1 MKNTWTI
8 AKRDLGSFFNS
19 PIFYVVTTVFLFIYS
34 WMFFQILS
42 AFSEY
47 SMQMAQ
53 RPELDLGL
61 NLNDHVISGTLQ
73 NIAVVLLMLIPA
85 LTMKSFAE
93 EKKSKTMALLLSSP
107 VRGIEIVLG
116 KFTACLI
123 VVAIM
128 LFLSSYS
135 VIALLIFGKPE
146 LGPILTGYLG
156 LMLMSGC
163 FISIGVCASS
173 MTDNQ
178 IIAAV
183 LTFGFSLFMWI
194 IQWGTQAASP
204 GLAEVLNF
212 LSLVDHLDRF
222 MGGIPNSSDIVYYL
236 SFIGFCL
243 FLTHR
248 ILDSRRWR

>member
-1 MKNTWTI
+1 MKNTWVI

-19 PIFYVVTTVFLFIYS
+19 PIFYVVTTVFLVIYS

-42 AFSEY
+42 GFSAY
-47 SMQMAQ
+47 SMQVAQ
-53 RPELDLGL
+53 RPELNIGV
-61 NLNDHVISGTLQ
+61 NLNDHVISGSLQ
-73 NIAVVLLMLIPA
+73 NISVVLLMLIPV

-93 EKKSKTMALLLSSP
+93 EKKSKTMSLLLSSP
-107 VRGIEIVLG
+107 VRGIEIILG
-116 KFTACLI
+116 KFTACMI
-123 VVAIM
+123 VIAIM

-135 VIALLIFGKPE
+135 VIALLMSGNPE

-156 LMLMSGC
+156 LLLMSGC

-183 LTFGFSLFMWI
+183 LTFGFSLFMFI
-194 IQWGTQAASP
+194 IQWATQTASP

-222 MGGIPNSSDIVYYL
+222 MRGIPNSSDIIYYL

-248 ILDSRRWR
+248 VLDSGRWR

>member
-1 MKNTWTI
+1 MKNAWVI

-19 PIFYVVTTVFLFIYS
+19 PIFYVVTTVFLVIYS

-42 AFSEY
+42 EFS
-47 SMQMAQ
+47 SINMQAAQ
-53 RPELDLGL
+53 
-61 NLNDHVISGTLQ
+61 HIVITISLQ
-73 NIAVVLLMLIPA
+73 NVALVLLMLIPV

-93 EKKSKTMALLLSSP
+93 EKKSKTIALLMSSP
-107 VRGIEIVLG
+107 VRAIEIVIG
-116 KFTACLI
+116 KFTACML
-123 VVAIM
+123 VVFIM

-156 LMLMSGC
+156 LLLMSGC

-173 MTDNQ
+173 LTDNQ

-183 LTFGFSLFMWI
+183 LSFGFSLFMWI
-194 IQWGTQAASP
+194 IQWGTQTAGP
-204 GLAEVLNF
+204 ELAEVLNY
-212 LSLVDHLDRF
+212 LSLIDHLNRF
-222 MGGIPNSSDIVYYL
+222 LEGIPNSSDFIYYI

-248 ILDSRRWR
+248 VLDSGRWR

>member
-1 MKNTWTI
+1 MKNTWVI

-19 PIFYVVTTVFLFIYS
+19 PIFYVVTTVFLVIYS

-42 AFSEY
+42 FFSIQ
-47 SMQMAQ
+47 SMQAAQ
-53 RPELDLGL
+53 RPELNMGL
-61 NLNDHVISGTLQ
+61 SLNDIVISGTLQ
-73 NIAVVLLMLIPA
+73 SVSVVLLLLVPV

-93 EKKSKTMALLLSSP
+93 EKKSKTMTLLMSSP
-107 VRGIEIVLG
+107 VRGIEIVMG
-116 KFTACLI
+116 KFSACMI
-123 VVAIM
+123 VIFVM
-128 LFLSSYS
+128 LLLSSYS
-135 VIALLIFGKPE
+135 VIALLIFGEPE
-146 LGPILTGYLG
+146 LGPILTSYLG
-156 LMLMSGC
+156 LLLMSGC

-173 MTDNQ
+173 LTDNQ

-204 GLAEVLNF
+204 GLAEVLNY
-212 LSLVDHLDRF
+212 LSLIDHLDRF
-222 MGGIPNSSDIVYYL
+222 MRGIPNSSDFVYYL

-248 ILDSRRWR
+248 VLDSRRWR

>member
-1 MKNTWTI
+1 MKNVWVI

-19 PIFYVVTTVFLFIYS
+19 PIFYVVTTVFLVIYS

-42 AFSEY
+42 GY
-47 SMQMAQ
+47 SIISIQAAQ
-53 RPELDLGL
+53 QPGFDAGL
-61 NLNDHVISGTLQ
+61 SLNDYVISIALQ
-73 NIAVVLLMLIPA
+73 NIAIVLLLLIPV

-93 EKKSKTMALLLSSP
+93 EKKSKTIALLLSSP
-107 VRGIEIVLG
+107 VRAIEIVIG
-116 KFTACLI
+116 KFTACMF
-123 VVAIM
+123 VVFIM

-146 LGPILTGYLG
+146 LGPIITGYLG
-156 LMLMSGC
+156 LLLMSGC

-173 MTDNQ
+173 LTDNQ

-194 IQWGTQAASP
+194 IQWGTQTASP
-204 GLAEVLNF
+204 GLAEVLNY
-212 LSLVDHLDRF
+212 LSLTNHLQHF
-222 MGGIPNSSDIVYYL
+222 MIGIPSSSDFIYYL

-248 ILDSRRWR
+248 VLDSGRWR